1 MRYIGIDPGGKNNG
15 VIMLEDDIVIFAR
28 NIRERENLFT
38 FIERT
43 LKELND
49 ETREDYI
56 FIIESYFLDPDKLT
70 YESTIHASHI
80 IEIIGALKYIIPLS
94 HIIFQKS
101 VSKRMFADKVAS
113 DEFYDTHIRDAYLH
127 VLCFKKMK
135 EEKKEEDIADVDYK
149 SVV

>member
-43 LKELND
+43 LKELHD
-49 ETREDYI
+49 ATREDYI

>member
-15 VIMLEDDIVIFAR
+15 VIMLEGDVVIFAR

-43 LKELND
+43 LKELHD
-49 ETREDYI
+49 AARQDYV

-94 HIIFQKS
+94 PIIFQKPAA
-101 VSKRMFADKVAS
+101 KRMFADKVAS
-113 DEFYDTHIRDAYLH
+113 DEFYDVHIRDAYLH
-127 VLCFKKMK
+127 VLCFKEMK
-135 EEKKEEDIADVDYK
+135 KEKKEDIIDVDYK
-149 SVV
+149 NVV